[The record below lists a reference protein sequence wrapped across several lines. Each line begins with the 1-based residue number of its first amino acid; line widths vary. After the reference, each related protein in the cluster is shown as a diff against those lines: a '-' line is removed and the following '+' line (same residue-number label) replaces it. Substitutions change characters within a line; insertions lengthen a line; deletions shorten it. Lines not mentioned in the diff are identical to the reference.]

1 LLQLEKSFCLP
12 PCNVESIIIEYIK
25 YINNLLKVKGNNKT
39 SFRNKFFPLLPNIK
53 NVIYMRTKENDLI
66 SSSFSTTK
74 QFLKDD
80 PPKILTRID
89 KKNTVVINKIEYV
102 NKMELLLQNTYIILN
117 CNPINK
123 LLGELQ
129 KILKIWKQQ
138 G

>member
-1 LLQLEKSFCLP
+1 
-12 PCNVESIIIEYIK
+12 
-25 YINNLLKVKGNNKT
+25 
-39 SFRNKFFPLLPNIK
+39 
-53 NVIYMRTKENDLI
+53 MRTKENDLI

-80 PPKILTRID
+80 PPKILTCID
-89 KKNTVVINKIEYV
+89 KRNTVVINKIEYV

-123 LLGELQ
+123 LSGELQ